1 MVILPDTDD
10 LGVLLDSSSDKG
22 PIESEQN
29 LDDRNKSYKDL
40 ME

>member
-10 LGVLLDSSSDKG
+10 LGVLSNEESDEG

-29 LDDRNKSYKDL
+29 SDDQNELYEDS